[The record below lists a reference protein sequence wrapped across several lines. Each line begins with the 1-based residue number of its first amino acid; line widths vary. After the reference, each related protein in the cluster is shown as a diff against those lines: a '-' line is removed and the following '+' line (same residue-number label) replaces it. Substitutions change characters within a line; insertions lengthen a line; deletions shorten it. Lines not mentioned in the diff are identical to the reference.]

1 MTADT
6 SGSVKE
12 HGWNMTADFAQE
24 NRNPV
29 VPVDIRRRNL
39 ACGFAASEF
48 SFDGETASDNRF
60 VGNLRTSPLS
70 LLAGILIAI
79 AVCPELSAADKKTGT
94 VIGVVIYKADAKRAW
109 RYARY
114 YVKNRKTGELAEA
127 VVAISGSGLKKSA
140 PPRKP
145 ATVVV
150 DQKNFIFIPETTAIR
165 TGDRV
170 KFLNSDKQLHN
181 VKSFHIV
188 HSFNVNMPAG
198 GTHLETFKGATG
210 LKLPYRI
217 GCVYHSA
224 MRAWIF
230 VLDHPWFQVTGKDG
244 KFRLQNVP
252 PGKYRL
258 GMIHPAGDLR
268 WSQQVVV
275 KAGTTTRVTI
285 RVSPDNK
292 PKKRPRKTGA
302 KK

>member
-1 MTADT
+1 
-6 SGSVKE
+6 
-12 HGWNMTADFAQE
+12 MTADFAQGT
-24 NRNPV
+24 RNHV
-29 VPVDIRRRNL
+29 VPESEIRRNH

-48 SFDGETASDNRF
+48 SFDGEIASGNRF
-60 VGNLRTSPLS
+60 IGNLRRWPILT
-70 LLAGILIAI
+70 GILVALAI
-79 AVCPELSAADKKTGT
+79 CPRSFAAEKTGT
-94 VIGVVIYKADAKRAW
+94 VEGVVIYTADAKRPW

-127 VVAISGSGLKKSA
+127 VVALSGPGLKKSA

-165 TGDRV
+165 TDDRV

-210 LKLPYRI
+210 LKFPYRL

-230 VLDHPWFQVTGKDG
+230 VLDHPYFQVTGKDG

-258 GMIHPAGDLR
+258 EMIHPAGDLR
-268 WSQQVVV
+268 FSQDVVV

-292 PKKRPRKTGA
+292 PRKRARKTGA